1 MNRSDIDQKFLDD
14 VIAYR
19 YPDIAPPTTAVQPG
33 VPVPVI
39 DFSQGEQTLPT
50 VVVTPDEE
58 VDLTQTATEMAAGM
72 EPPGATP
79 MTMGEFATTVAD
91 APAGILKGVL
101 QGSVG
106 LPGDIISLM
115 RGVYEFGR
123 SGGDVDAFVSGL
135 GKPTGLPTTEDMKK
149 FFDQTLGVP
158 LIPAGASERRT
169 EAAKT
174 AEFVGE
180 LGGGGKTFVAGTKL
194 VGEGLSQV
202 TKASADLMRAAPAS
216 SQAGVVRPAAFM
228 PEGQVQPTLTLP
240 GATPA
245 QATKITKIVDDG
257 IAKGMSA
264 TKILQ
269 SIEAKMAQKPT
280 GKQAREIKQY
290 ISDKTPKGQ
299 IYSDQAF
306 KDLVAQPFPMEPS
319 TANFTKSFNDAMQWL
334 NTLDADGL
342 RTAAMDAN
350 ARLAPILGLDA
361 DGKINRLLK
370 TNGKLLKT
378 EKGVEGGVP
387 IELPDGR
394 NIESAGLAIS
404 PAFKVGKFS
413 TCPNSASCA
422 QECLGK
428 TSGGYF
434 AYGGGA
440 DLEAMKGTRL
450 ISFRAT
456 QAMFREPEAFAIKVH
471 NEIIS
476 LKKAAEKKGNALA
489 IRLNVLS
496 DIDPKVH
503 EGIIKAHPD
512 VFFYDYT
519 KMKYKP
525 IAPNHHYTYSSTG
538 TSQKAGYNGMTVDVD
553 NPHSN
558 WDQMKARLD
567 SGDNV
572 AMAFSNKAAL
582 PQTVFDEATGKT
594 YRVVD
599 GDAYDFRPMDKQPP
613 GSDGVII
620 GLKNKA
626 MTHKVSAA
634 VQDSKGFF
642 VPYDPQF
649 LKEGK
654 NFARTPSPGV
664 DKNGKEIPGD
674 LIPTNFNVVIPQQKR
689 RSIDIAVEGKPATMD
704 TGEQITERA
713 KQ

>member
-1 MNRSDIDQKFLDD
+1 MRLEESFLNSLARDNLSDERQPMRIDITG
-14 VIAYR
+14 V
-19 YPDIAPPTTAVQPG
+19 APPAAAPEAVGPA
-33 VPVPVI
+33 
-39 DFSQGEQTLPT
+39 
-50 VVVTPDEE
+50 PD
-58 VDLTQTATEMAAGM
+58 DLTAAATQMAAGT
-72 EPPGATP
+72 EPAGATP
-79 MTMGEFATTVAD
+79 MTIGEFATSVAD
-91 APAGILKGVL
+91 VPAGLLKGGV
-101 QGSVG
+101 QGSIG
-106 LPGDIISLM
+106 LAGDIISLA
-115 RGVYEFGR
+115 RGLYDLGA
-123 SGGDVDAFVSGL
+123 SGGDLDAFLAGL
-135 GKPTGLPTTEDMKK
+135 EKPTGLPTTEDMKK
-149 FFDQTLGVP
+149 FFDQTLGAP
-158 LIPAGASERRT
+158 LIPAGASERRR

-180 LGGGGKTFVAGTKL
+180 LGGGGETAIRAAKVVGRGLGQVAG
-194 VGEGLSQV
+194 
-202 TKASADLMRAAPAS
+202 ASAD
-216 SQAGVVRPAAFM
+216 VVRPATLEAQAGMVRPSAFM

-240 GATPA
+240 GATPQ
-245 QATKITKIVDDG
+245 QASRITKIVDDG
-257 IAKGMSA
+257 IAQGMSA

-269 SIEAKMAQKPT
+269 NIEAKTAQKPT
-280 GKQAREIKQY
+280 GKQTKEIKQY
-290 ISDKTPKGQ
+290 ISDKTPKGK

-306 KDLVAQPFPMEPS
+306 KDLIAQPFPMEPS
-319 TANFTKSFNDAMQWL
+319 TANFTKSFNAAIEFL
-334 NTLDADGL
+334 AGLDAQGL
-342 RTAAMDAN
+342 KTTAQDADK
-350 ARLAPILGLDA
+350 LLGPILGTSKK
-361 DGKINRLLK
+361 GKVNRLLT

-378 EKGVEGGVP
+378 EKGVEGSVP

-440 DLEAMKGTRL
+440 DLDAMKGTRL
-450 ISFRAT
+450 RSFRMT

-476 LKKAAEKKGNALA
+476 LKKAAEKRGNALA

-503 EGIIKAHPD
+503 EAIIKAHPD

-538 TSQKAGYNGMTVDVD
+538 TSQKAGINGMTTDVD
-553 NPHSN
+553 NPHTN
-558 WDQMKARLD
+558 WAQMRDRLD

-572 AMAFSNKAAL
+572 AMAFSNKKAL
-582 PQTVFDEATGKT
+582 PETVLDEATGKV
-594 YRVVD
+594 YRVID

-613 GSDGVII
+613 GVDGVIV

-626 MTHKVSAA
+626 MTRKESAA
-634 VQDSKGFF
+634 VQESNGFF

-649 LKEGK
+649 LKDGK
-654 NFARTPSPGV
+654 KLR
-664 DKNGKEIPGD
+664 KNEFGD
-674 LIPTNFNVVIPQQKR
+674 LVPGNTQVIIPNIQKKKT
-689 RSIDIAVEGKPATMD
+689 IDIAVEGKSTQVD

>member
-1 MNRSDIDQKFLDD
+1 MRLDESFLNDLARDNLTDQ
-14 VIAYR
+14 A
-19 YPDIAPPTTAVQPG
+19 
-33 VPVPVI
+33 
-39 DFSQGEQTLPT
+39 
-50 VVVTPDEE
+50 
-58 VDLTQTATEMAAGM
+58 TQMAAGT

-91 APAGILKGVL
+91 APAGLLKGAV
-101 QGSVG
+101 QGSFG
-106 LPGDIISLM
+106 LPGDIISLA
-115 RGVYEFGR
+115 RGLYDLGA
-123 SGGDVDAFVSGL
+123 SGGDLNAFLAGL
-135 GKPTGLPTTEDMKK
+135 EKPTGFPTTEDMKK
-149 FFDQTLGVP
+149 FFDQTLGIP
-158 LIPAGASERRT
+158 LIPAGEDQRRT

-180 LGGGGKTFVAGTKL
+180 LGGGGKTVVAGTKL
-194 VGEGLSQV
+194 VGKGLGQV
-202 TKASADLMRAAPAS
+202 TGASADLLRAAPAEA
-216 SQAGVVRPAAFM
+216 QAGVIRPAAFI
-228 PEGQVQPTLTLP
+228 PESQVQPMLTLP
-240 GATPA
+240 GVTPA

-257 IAKGMSA
+257 IDKGMSA

-280 GKQAREIKQY
+280 GKQTAAIKQY
-290 ISDKTPKGQ
+290 VFEKTPKGK

-306 KDLVAQPFPMEPS
+306 KDLIAQPFPMEPS
-319 TANFTKSFNDAMQWL
+319 TQNFASSFNAAMEFL
-334 NTLDADGL
+334 SGLDAKGL
-342 RTAAMDAN
+342 KTAAQDAN
-350 ARLAPILGLDA
+350 ARLAPILGTSSQ
-361 DGKINRLLK
+361 GKVNRLLT

-378 EKGVEGGVP
+378 EKGLEGKTP

-404 PAFKVGKFS
+404 PAFKAGKYS
-413 TCPNSASCA
+413 TCPNSASCER
-422 QECLGK
+422 ECLGK

-440 DLEAMKGTRL
+440 DLDAMRGTRL
-450 ISFRAT
+450 RSFRMT

-476 LKKAAEKKGNALA
+476 LKRAAEKRGNALA

-503 EGIIKAHPD
+503 EAIIKAHPD

-538 TSQKAGYNGMTVDVD
+538 TSQKAGYNGMAVDVD
-553 NPHSN
+553 NPYSN
-558 WDQMKARLD
+558 WEQMKDRLN

-572 AMAFSNKAAL
+572 AMAFSSKKAL
-582 PQTVFDEATGKT
+582 PETVLDEATGKV

-613 GSDGVII
+613 GVDGVII

-626 MTHKVSAA
+626 MTRKESAA
-634 VQDSKGFF
+634 VQESNGFF

-649 LKEGK
+649 IKDGK
-654 NFARTPSPGV
+654 KLRRDQFGAP
-664 DKNGKEIPGD
+664 IPGN
-674 LIPTNFNVVIPQQKR
+674 TQVVVPSVQKKKT
-689 RSIDIAVEGKPATMD
+689 IAIAVEGKPAAID
-704 TGEQITERA
+704 TGEQITERTR
-713 KQ
+713 K